1 MVLDLA
7 GDEESQWEGFNAK
20 LRNQTRKAQ
29 KSGLS
34 FVVGQVELLED
45 STKFLPAI
53 CEILARRFM
62 EKKFSQCFD
71 GFSRL
76 HSDSGRLL

>member
-7 GDEESQWEGFNAK
+7 GDEESQWKGFNAK

-62 EKKFSQCFD
+62 EKKIFAAF
-71 GFSRL
+71 
-76 HSDSGRLL
+76 